1 MTGAGSPTKRRSH
14 PHPPRTPKEH
24 RPRLRHGRREMI
36 TLQWGA
42 FSAHVLLR
50 AIEDVRR
57 RGALT
62 AGVVLSLTGDA
73 IWRSLFLFESL
84 A

>member
-1 MTGAGSPTKRRSH
+1 
-14 PHPPRTPKEH
+14 
-24 RPRLRHGRREMI
+24 MI